1 MVTSAKIVGLVEVM
15 AQNLSKE
22 NPPSL
27 KVEHTGE
34 DAQALLRQLM
44 AIYDVKTLVAQ
55 LIAVGEQHWSPAIL
69 KRVATVARAA
79 GRITPQEQAHL
90 LTLLPQPPAHHPH
103 YGFRFVD
110 LFAGIGG
117 IRHGFEAIGGQCV
130 FTSEWNKHA
139 VRTYK
144 ANWYCDPD
152 AHQFNADIRDVTLSH
167 KTGVSDEEAA
177 EHIRNTIPA
186 HDVLLAGFPCQPF
199 SLAGVS
205 KKNALG
211 RAHGFACDTQGTLFF
226 DVARIIDARRP
237 AIFVLE
243 NVKNLKSHD
252 GGKTFRIIMQ
262 TLDELGYDVADAEDM
277 GPDDP
282 KIIDGKHFLP
292 QHRERIV
299 LVGFRRDLNLKGDF
313 TLRDLPSLY
322 PARRPTVADLLEPA
336 VDAKFILTPVLWKYL
351 YRYAKKHQAKGNGF
365 GFGMVDPLNP
375 DSVTRTLSARY
386 YKDGAEILID
396 RGWDKALGEK
406 DFDDPQNQQH
416 RPRRLTPRECARL
429 MGFETPQGYSFRI
442 PVSDTQ
448 AYRQFGNSVVVPA
461 FAAVAK
467 LLASRISKAV
477 QLRQSE
483 AVNGGRSQ

>member
-1 MVTSAKIVGLVEVM
+1 MQENMSFK
-15 AQNLSKE
+15 LSPRGATTE
-22 NPPSL
+22 PAR
-27 KVEHTGE
+27 
-34 DAQALLRQLM
+34 DANALLTRLLT
-44 AIYDVKTLVAQ
+44 IYDAKTLVAQ
-55 LIAVGEQHWSPAIL
+55 LNAQGEQHWSPAIL
-69 KRVATVARAA
+69 KRVVALAKADKRLSEGEYA
-79 GRITPQEQAHL
+79 RLHE
-90 LTLLPQPPAHHPH
+90 LLPKPPKHHPH
-103 YGFRFVD
+103 YGFRFID

-144 ANWYCDPD
+144 ANWYCDPHE
-152 AHQFNADIRDVTLSH
+152 HQFNTDIRDVTLSH
-167 KTGVSDEEAA
+167 QPEVSDAQAA
-177 EHIRNTIPA
+177 QHIRETIPE

-226 DVARIIDARRP
+226 DVVRIIDARRP

-252 GGKTFRIIMQ
+252 KGKTFRIIME
-262 TLDELGYDVADAEDM
+262 TLDRLGYEVADAAEM
-277 GPDDP
+277 GADDP
-282 KIIDGKHFLP
+282 KIIDGQHFLP

-299 LVGFRRDLNLKGDF
+299 LVGFRRDLNLHEGF
-313 TLRDLPSLY
+313 SLRDIPALY
-322 PARRPTVADLLEPA
+322 PERRTTFGELLEPT

-365 GFGMVDPLNP
+365 GYGLVDPRNP
-375 DSVTRTLSARY
+375 HSVARTLSARY

-396 RGWDKALGEK
+396 RGWDKALGEQN
-406 DFDDPQNQQH
+406 FDDPTNQQH

-429 MGFETPQGYSFRI
+429 MGFEAPQGYQFRI

-467 LLASRISKAV
+467 LLESRIRQAAA
-477 QLRQSE
+477 LREQE
-483 AVNGGRSQ
+483 ALHGGRSR